1 MTLYELNH
9 IVSQVISSTF
19 IEPMWLE
26 AEVMDV
32 HESRGHCYMEFVQK
46 HKHTET
52 IIAKARGQVW
62 AQKWAVIRPY
72 FEQVTGQRLAAGM
85 KVLVLV
91 EVTFHEQYG
100 YSLNIVDINPT
111 FTLGDIARRRQ
122 EILQQ
127 LEEEG
132 IADMNKE
139 LPLPRLLQRIAV
151 ISASGAAGWGDFH
164 DQLINNAYGLAF
176 RVELFEAVMQGERVE
191 QSIISALNRIAH
203 DIDNWDV
210 VVIIR
215 GGGASADLNGFDTL
229 PLAENV
235 AQFPLPVI
243 TGIGHERDDTV
254 LDFISHTRVK
264 TPTAAAEFILQHQL
278 DELTVLASLQERLIS
293 SATNVL
299 TKERLRMER
308 MTMKLPSL
316 FSTFKNNESHRL
328 DLLWLQM
335 TTALRARLQ
344 AQHNAIDLYE
354 AKLRANTPEHVLR
367 LGYSIVRHNGKAVTS
382 ANALSLG
389 DEIIITH
396 ADGTTSA
403 TVSSDK
409 RP

>member
-9 IVSQVISSTF
+9 LVSLTINSTF

-32 HESRGHCYMEFVQK
+32 RENRGHCYMEFVQK
-46 HKHTET
+46 HEQSGN
-52 IIAKARGQVW
+52 IIAKARGQIW
-62 AQKWAVIRPY
+62 AQKWAIIRPY
-72 FEQVTGQRLAAGM
+72 FEQVTGQRLASGM
-85 KVLVLV
+85 KVLVQV
-91 EVTFHEQYG
+91 EITFHELFG

-127 LEEEG
+127 LEKEG

-164 DQLINNAYGLAF
+164 DQLVNNDYGLAF
-176 RVELFEAVMQGERVE
+176 HVQLFEAVMQGEHVE
-191 QSIISALNRIAH
+191 QSIISALDRIAQ
-203 DIDNWDV
+203 DLDQWDV

-235 AQFPLPVI
+235 VQFPLPVI

-278 DELTVLASLQERLIS
+278 DELSLLTSLSERFTSLAN
-293 SATNVL
+293 NVVIRE
-299 TKERLRMER
+299 KMRMER
-308 MTMKLPSL
+308 MTMMLPSL
-316 FSTFKNNESHRL
+316 FNSFKNKEQRRI

-335 TTALRARLQ
+335 ITAIRNRLQ
-344 AQHNAIDLYE
+344 AQRNTLETNE
-354 AKLRANTPEHVLR
+354 AKLRANAPEHVLC
-367 LGYSIVRHNGKAVTS
+367 LGYSIVRHNGQAVTS
-382 ANALSLG
+382 ASTLSQG

-396 ADGTTSA
+396 ADGSTRA
-403 TVSSDK
+403 KVE
-409 RP
+409 RNA

>member
-85 KVLVLV
+85 KVMVLV

-127 LEEEG
+127 LEKEG

-164 DQLINNAYGLAF
+164 DQLVNNDYGLAF
-176 RVELFEAVMQGERVE
+176 HVQLFEAVMQGEHVE
-191 QSIISALNRIAH
+191 QSIISALDRIAQ
-203 DIDNWDV
+203 DLDQWDV

-235 AQFPLPVI
+235 VQFPLPII

-278 DELTVLASLQERLIS
+278 DELSLLTSLGERLTS
-293 SATNVL
+293 LANNVVIRE
-299 TKERLRMER
+299 KMRMER
-308 MTMKLPSL
+308 MTMMLPSL
-316 FSTFKNNESHRL
+316 FNSFKNKEQHRI

-335 TTALRARLQ
+335 ITAIRNRLQ
-344 AQHNAIDLYE
+344 AQRNTLEINE
-354 AKLRANTPEHVLR
+354 AKLRANAPEHVLR
-367 LGYSIVRHNGKAVTS
+367 LGYSIVRHNGQAVTS
-382 ANALSLG
+382 ASTLSQG

-396 ADGTTSA
+396 ADGSTRAKVESN
-403 TVSSDK
+403 S
-409 RP
+409 